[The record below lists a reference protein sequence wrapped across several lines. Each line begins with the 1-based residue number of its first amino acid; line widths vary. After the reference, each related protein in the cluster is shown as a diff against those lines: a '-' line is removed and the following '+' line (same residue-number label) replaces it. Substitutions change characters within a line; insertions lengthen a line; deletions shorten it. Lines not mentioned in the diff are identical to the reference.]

1 MHASMCKSWIAFPH
15 VKMQAKG
22 SNLYSIP
29 QDWKL
34 ECTDYSVANM
44 AIYLIPAKKVALKVF
59 WVLFMAVYT
68 RGGSK
73 IGQDQAYVRHFP

>member
-1 MHASMCKSWIAFPH
+1 MCKSWIAFPH

-59 WVLFMAVYT
+59 RGTFSWLFT
-68 RGGSK
+68 RGVV
-73 IGQDQAYVRHFP
+73 AR

>member
-1 MHASMCKSWIAFPH
+1 MLLCAKSWNAFPH

-29 QDWKL
+29 PDWKL

-44 AIYLIPAKKVALKVF
+44 AISLILAKKVTLKVF
-59 WVLFMAVYT
+59 RGTFSWLFT
-68 RGGSK
+68 RGVV
-73 IGQDQAYVRHFP
+73 AR